1 MSKARSFSIFL
12 LKDGVEPAA
21 ALNNDHALE
30 RGWECANLPEGG
42 ILYVLNAPERPPWW
56 RGYFGVKRDLNQ
68 SSKGALVFVPA
79 NGRWFALS
87 FGHVHHN
94 LKDAAY
100 EYDFGLRIT
109 LNCVD
114 PDKLK
119 STDTLQPSGAIR
131 QRTQLPTAAD
141 LTVFDIDSDSTILKS
156 LTGKVKEEHK
166 ELFRHAT
173 GASNLRISSTAEP
186 EKLSDLCTA
195 LLALYKEETFKTA
208 FPDIQN
214 ISPVRDPVVID
225 ALNAKLV
232 DAFRVNDEA
241 LSLSAPEIQDF
252 NSSYG
257 ASYAGA
263 GSGKLFSDIEI
274 ADYRAYLIDGG
285 IDPATVDLD
294 TLRKHHLLITNED
307 GSFVYDRYPIFRS
320 LLHDTTLPGGA
331 TYHLREGNWYLVEPK
346 YVAKLAAFLDPRCK
360 DTTLPNFNH
369 ADEGA
374 YNEAAAKAPA
384 GRICLDRT
392 SITPKGQKAVEPCDI
407 YEVANGKAVLHHVK
421 ISTLSGPL
429 SHLFNQGTNS
439 VNLIRSEPE
448 SLDNLKKLVTARADP
463 AGLAG
468 ALKPL
473 EEDQLKVVFGIITAK
488 DKAKKSLNLPLFSR
502 ISLMRSL
509 KELKRMGIESEF
521 CFIPDDAPPKA
532 GKPKKRKPRAKKV
545 VAA

>member
-1 MSKARSFSIFL
+1 MSKTRSFSIFL
-12 LKDGVEPAA
+12 LKDGVEPAK
-21 ALNNDHALE
+21 ALNDDHALE

-68 SSKGALVFVPA
+68 GSKGALVFVPA
-79 NGRWFALS
+79 DGRWFALS
-87 FGHVHHN
+87 FGHVHHT
-94 LKDAAY
+94 LKDTAY

-156 LTGKVKEEHK
+156 LTGKVKEKHK

-195 LLALYKEETFKTA
+195 LLALYKDETFKTA

-214 ISPVRDPVVID
+214 ISPVRDPVVIE

-232 DAFRVNDEA
+232 DAFRTNDDA

-252 NSSYG
+252 NSSFG

-263 GSGKLFSDIEI
+263 RASKVFPDIEI
-274 ADYRAYLIDGG
+274 ADYRAYLTDAG
-285 IDPATVDLD
+285 IDPTTIDLD
-294 TLRKHHLLITNED
+294 TLRRHHLQITSED
-307 GSFVYDRYPIFRS
+307 GSFVLGRYMIFQS
-320 LLHDTTLPGGA
+320 LLYDTALPGGA
-331 TYHLREGNWYLVEPK
+331 TYHLREGNWYLVEGK
-346 YVAKLAAFLDPRCK
+346 YVAKLAAYLDPRCQ

-374 YNEAAAKAPA
+374 YNEAATKALA
-384 GRICLDRT
+384 GRVCLDKT
-392 SITPKGQKAVEPCDI
+392 SMTPKGQKAVEPCDI

-448 SLDNLKKLVTARADP
+448 SLNNLKKLIADRA
-463 AGLAG
+463 AAAELVA
-468 ALKPL
+468 ALRPL
-473 EEDQLKVVFGIITAK
+473 DEDELKVVFGIVTSK

-509 KELKRMGIESEF
+509 KELKRMGIEAEF
-521 CFIPDDAPPKA
+521 CFIPDDAPSKA
-532 GKPKKRKPRAKKV
+532 GKPKKRKPRAKKA